1 MRFTNQDGVSRYRRY
16 RIVPDAGNDFLDDA
30 AAAATGADYL
40 FDELAE
46 RIAKEPIKFRV
57 LVQLTNEEDIVDNAT
72 VHWPEDRTNVELG
85 TFTLTQPF
93 ADSAHEQK
101 TSSSTPFR
109 VWMES
114 SLRTIPCSSCAPP
127 FISSADAAAAPLP
140 SRNPNNS
147 DPTPRNHR
155 VPHYQIHGAPN
166 LSQAGRSYHRNDAA
180 PRTRLRPH
188 PH

>member
-1 MRFTNQDGVSRYRRY
+1 MRFTNQDSVSRYGRY

-85 TFTLTQPF
+85 TF
-93 ADSAHEQK
+93 
-101 TSSSTPFR
+101 
-109 VWMES
+109 
-114 SLRTIPCSSCAPP
+114 
-127 FISSADAAAAPLP
+127 
-140 SRNPNNS
+140 
-147 DPTPRNHR
+147 
-155 VPHYQIHGAPN
+155 
-166 LSQAGRSYHRNDAA
+166 
-180 PRTRLRPH
+180 
-188 PH
+188 